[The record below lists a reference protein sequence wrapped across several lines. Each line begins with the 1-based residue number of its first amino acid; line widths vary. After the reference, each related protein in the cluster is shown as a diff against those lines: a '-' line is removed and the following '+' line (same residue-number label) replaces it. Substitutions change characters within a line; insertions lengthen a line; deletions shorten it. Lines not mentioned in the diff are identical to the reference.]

1 MTLLNKLKNQP
12 EIQANITAVGKYVPE
27 KIVTNYDLE
36 KILDTNND
44 WIVSR
49 TGIKERRQV
58 SNGKASVYMATEA
71 IKDIIKNKNL
81 DPKEIDAI
89 IVATITPDMFFP
101 STAALVQNAIDAKN
115 AWAFDLSAACSGY
128 IFSLETAAG
137 LIASGKHQKI
147 LVIGADTMSSVI
159 DYEDRSTC
167 VLFGDGAGASL
178 VQATNGE
185 YGIMDSILY
194 TDGSGANKL
203 YIPGGGSHQPT
214 SKKTVD
220 QRLHY
225 VKQDGREVYKSA
237 VRGMVDA
244 SEIIL
249 KKNGLSAKDLKLF
262 IPHQANKRIIEAS
275 AKRLGL
281 NKDQV
286 LVNIE
291 KVANTTA
298 GTIPIGLSEAVLN
311 KRLEKGD
318 LLLLSAFGA
327 GFTWGAMLIRWG
339 KCI

>member
-1 MTLLNKLKNQP
+1 MTKK
-12 EIQANITAVGKYVPE
+12 ASITAVGHYLPKR
-27 KIVTNYDLE
+27 ILSNYELE
-36 KILDTNND
+36 KTLDTSHE
-44 WIVSR
+44 WIKSR
-49 TGIKERRQV
+49 TGIVERHIV
-58 SNGKASVYMATEA
+58 GDNEATSDMCINSAQE
-71 IKDIIKNKNL
+71 ILNKTKLN
-81 DPKEIDAI
+81 PKEIDVI
-89 IVATITPDMFFP
+89 IVATVTPDMFFP

-194 TDGSGANKL
+194 TDGRGANKL

-286 LVNIE
+286 LVNID